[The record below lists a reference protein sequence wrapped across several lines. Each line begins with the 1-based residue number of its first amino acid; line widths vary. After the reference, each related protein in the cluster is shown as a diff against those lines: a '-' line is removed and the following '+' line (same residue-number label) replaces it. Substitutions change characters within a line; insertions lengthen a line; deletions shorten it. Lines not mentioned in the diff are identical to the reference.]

1 MELADAV
8 IITKTD
14 GDNLQKAKNASLE
27 YKRALHLFQAM
38 DNNWIPEVNTCSA
51 LKNTG
56 INEISEMIKRF
67 DQQMINSRWK
77 IQNRERQK
85 KYFLHQRIKEEL
97 GIKKYKLLVSKGN
110 LNLLEKELED
120 GKTIYQILNT
130 L

>member
-1 MELADAV
+1 
-8 IITKTD
+8 
-14 GDNLQKAKNASLE
+14 
-27 YKRALHLFQAM
+27 M